1 VLALANPV
9 AKLDKTA
16 RRKLIRFSIVAG
28 NIALL
33 VIVGSFVL
41 YNRSASQTVRAST
54 LSSAIASANSAS
66 NPLDTLS
73 SAQIA
78 LTAAQITHLSELTAV
93 RNQADS
99 DTLILNQA
107 PSDSSV
113 LSKPQLVSTAQKSKQ
128 DIIQYVTVAGDSID
142 SVAAKYGITADSI
155 RWSNNL
161 KGSNVSVGVKLSIPP
176 VNGIVYTVQ
185 AGDTPASIA
194 KKYSAD
200 ESQVIALNDAEIK
213 GLTTGEQIIVPNGR
227 IATAS
232 TASFSGFSAS
242 FGGLT
247 ATFGGNGYDPGWCT
261 WYVANRRAELGNP
274 VPNNLGNAY
283 TWYRIA
289 AAEGLPTGFVP
300 KVGAV
305 MVYEAGDHVT
315 VVEQINDDGSF
326 WISEMNDYGQVSI
339 DNSRPTGGWGVRDF
353 RLIPA
358 SQVSMYRYIY

>member
-1 VLALANPV
+1 VLTLANPI
-9 AKLDKTA
+9 AKLDKAA
-16 RRKLIRFSIVAG
+16 RRKFIRIGIVTG
-28 NIALL
+28 NVALL
-33 VIVGSFVL
+33 VIVGAFIL

-54 LSSAIASANSAS
+54 LSSAIATANSAS

-99 DTLILNQA
+99 DSLILNQA

-113 LSKPQLVSTAQKSKQ
+113 LAKPQLVSTAQKSKQ
-128 DIIQYVTVAGDSID
+128 DIIHYVTVAGDSID
-142 SVAAKYGITADSI
+142 SVGAKYGVSADSI
-155 RWSNNL
+155 RWSNNIS
-161 KGSNVSVGVKLSIPP
+161 GSNVGVGVKLVIPP
-176 VNGIVYTVQ
+176 VNGIVYTVK

-200 ESQVIALNDAEIK
+200 ESQVITLNDAEIN
-213 GLTTGEQIIVPNGR
+213 GLTPGELIIVPNGR
-227 IATAS
+227 IATVAS
-232 TASFSGFSAS
+232 ASVSFGS
-242 FGGLT
+242 FGGFT
-247 ATFGGNGYDPGWCT
+247 AVYGGNGYDPGWCT

-300 KVGAV
+300 KAGAV

-339 DNSRPTGGWGVRDF
+339 DNPRPTGGWGVRDY

-358 SQVSMYRYIY
+358 SQISMYRYIY